1 MRGIFLSRSSATGS
15 PRAALLASA
24 LSASAL
30 LIAAPAALVPAQAQA
45 QTAAATG
52 QPATTQPITPAVPAP
67 TLPTLNSP
75 SPAPVIKPAAPA
87 GSNLLPTAPTTAPTV
102 ITLPQA
108 KPSRAAATPT
118 RRPATRA
125 ETPAAAAAPAPAP
138 RLVPLPQDTATPSA
152 TPSPVASPTPDLP
165 PATPLPDASTTSE
178 PAPLA
183 SDTPAPDTGASSS
196 ENAWWP
202 WAAGIAALAV
212 VIVLFARR
220 RRRAAD
226 TTAPEPVI
234 EAPVPVAPPPAP
246 YRPAPRPAPA
256 APVEMPPSD
265 LAATGLPRGLD
276 VALHAD
282 RLSATLVN
290 ATLSCRLVL
299 TNHAPHALTD
309 IALSGDMT
317 SAHASR
323 PMDEQLGLAGPE
335 LPPLRTIARLEPGQ
349 SVTVPAEMRLP
360 LSTILTIRAGAAQLF
375 VPIVR
380 AGVWAT
386 REDDGGAAH
395 AHAAFLVGQPAAPGD
410 PAARLQP
417 FRLDQGPRV
426 FETLDQRP
434 MPLPA
439 L

>member
-24 LSASAL
+24 LV
-30 LIAAPAALVPAQAQA
+30 IAAPAAPAQA
-45 QTAAATG
+45 QTAAPTG

-67 TLPTLNSP
+67 TLPPLNSP

-87 GSNLLPTAPTTAPTV
+87 GSNLLPTAPTAAPTV
-102 ITLPQA
+102 ITVPQA
-108 KPSRAAATPT
+108 KPSRAAPTPA
-118 RRPATRA
+118 RRPAARA
-125 ETPAAAAAPAPAP
+125 ETPAAAPAPAPAP
-138 RLVPLPQDTATPSA
+138 GLVPLPQDTATPSA
-152 TPSPVASPTPDLP
+152 TPSPAASPTPDLP
-165 PATPLPDASTTSE
+165 AATPLPDASTASE

-183 SDTPAPDTGASSS
+183 SDTPTPDTGASSS

-212 VIVLFARR
+212 VVVLFARR

-226 TTAPEPVI
+226 TVAAEPEI
-234 EAPVPVAPPPAP
+234 AEPVPVAPPPAP
-246 YRPAPRPAPA
+246 YRPAPRPAPVPPVP
-256 APVEMPPSD
+256 PVETPPSD
-265 LAATGLPRGLD
+265 LPTAALPRGLEL
-276 VALHAD
+276 ALHAD

-299 TNHAPHALTD
+299 TNHAPYALSD
-309 IALSGDMT
+309 LALSGDMT

-386 REDDGGAAH
+386 RDDDGGAAH
-395 AHAAFLVGQPAAPGD
+395 AHNAFLVGQPATPGD